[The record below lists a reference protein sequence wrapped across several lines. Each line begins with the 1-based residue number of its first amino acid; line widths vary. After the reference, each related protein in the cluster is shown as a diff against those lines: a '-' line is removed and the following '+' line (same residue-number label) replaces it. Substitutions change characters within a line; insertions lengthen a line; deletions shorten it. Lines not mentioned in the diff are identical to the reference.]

1 MKLVYSE
8 KVLEH
13 FKNPRNVGE
22 IEDPDGKAV
31 EGSPAC
37 GDMVELTIKVDE
49 KTKKITDIKFK
60 SYGCASNIATGS
72 IITELAKGK
81 TLDEAKQI
89 SWKTASEEL
98 GGLPAIKAHCSVLA
112 VSSLREA
119 IRNYE
124 EKHGIVEKPEPTT
137 VEVVKRRLQ
146 HVMNPLTGLD
156 VIRTN
161 LISDITIDGD
171 EKKTVTVTVDLPE
184 DHQFA
189 NNLKEEIEE
198 KLQYRNDVE
207 EVIVKF
213 NN

>member
-1 MKLVYSE
+1 MKLPYSE

-37 GDMVELTIKVDE
+37 GDMVQLTMNVDE

-72 IITELAKGK
+72 IITELAKEK
-81 TLDEAKQI
+81 TLDEAKKI

-98 GGLPAIKAHCSVLA
+98 GGLPAVKAHCSVLA
-112 VSSLREA
+112 VSALREA

-137 VEVVKRRLQ
+137 EEVVKRRLR

-161 LISDITIDGD
+161 LITDIKITGD
-171 EKKTVTVTVDLPE
+171 EKRVIEITVDLPV

-189 NNLKEEIEE
+189 NNVREEIKE
-198 KLQYRNDVE
+198 KLEYRNDVE
-207 EVIVKF
+207 KVIVNF
-213 NN
+213 RE